1 MNELIAKINDKI
13 AELQLDMCRE
23 KRTKAGNRRARKVT
37 IELQKLF
44 KEYRQLSVQEDKKW
58 VF

>member
-1 MNELIAKINDKI
+1 MKLDELIAKISGRIEQLKI
-13 AELQLDMCRE
+13 DMCAE

-44 KEYRQLSVQEDKKW
+44 KEYRELSVQEDKK
-58 VF
+58 

>member
-1 MNELIAKINDKI
+1 MKLDELITKINDKI

-23 KRTKAGNRRARKVT
+23 KRTKVGNRRARKVT

-44 KEYRQLSVQEDKKW
+44 KEYRELSVQEDKK
-58 VF
+58 